1 MSGFPL
7 TGVDPADP
15 IPGRGIIEI
24 RFEQGQGT
32 GGAGA
37 RRVAFL
43 AQKDTDG
50 TETVDTLNAFIA
62 DDADCIERFGA
73 KSEVRSM
80 YLKYVVIDPDAE
92 IYAIAVSAGAGTAS
106 TRTYTFATAA
116 TAATTL
122 VIEWAGDSV
131 EVSVASG
138 DSVTTIAA
146 NAVSAINDKI
156 DWTWT
161 ASNLAGVLTATV
173 ESPLGPRG
181 DFTLAGIRMYFR
193 KNVGTTVTP
202 SAITSGTTDD
212 DQTTALGLLAA
223 NDFYYQVNSKSPTS
237 APTSSD
243 NGIGEHAAQITS
255 NALPSK
261 GIRNQMFWGNN
272 GQSSGVATVTTAV
285 NNVRAEMA
293 WAQGTPWTPAMVA
306 AHFAAAIRAKQIAHP
321 GARLTD
327 YGLGATDVFNV
338 PKPYDSADL
347 PTESEIRSA
356 LNNGA
361 TVINWTPTGQS
372 YIVRQITSRSLN
384 GTANDY
390 RARSGHIPS
399 ALDYAAAF
407 IADQVTSVAQDFVA
421 DDPPEGATPLE
432 GVTYPAQ
439 VRSIIQASIDLLIA
453 FPGGPVLDPSVR
465 DQMLA
470 SVEVRR
476 LVNGVSARMALQAV
490 KHNDKQQFLILET
503 SPGV

>member
-7 TGVDPADP
+7 TGVDPNDP

-37 RRVAFL
+37 RRVVFL

-50 TETVDTLNAFIA
+50 TETVNTLNSFVA

-80 YLKYVVIDPDAE
+80 YLKYVAIDPNAE
-92 IYAIAVSAGAGTAS
+92 IYAVAVSAGAGTAS
-106 TRTYTFATAA
+106 TRDYTFATNA
-116 TAATTL
+116 TGTTTL

-131 EVSVASG
+131 EVPVASG
-138 DSVTTIAA
+138 DTPTVVAG

-156 DWTWT
+156 DWTWS
-161 ASNLAGVLTATV
+161 ASNLAGVLTTTV

-193 KNVGTTVTP
+193 KNVAMTV
-202 SAITSGTTDD
+202 SAASITSGTTDD
-212 DQTTALGLLAA
+212 DQTTALGLIAA
-223 NDFYYQVNSKSPTS
+223 NNFYYQINSKSPTS

-261 GIRNQMFWGNN
+261 GIRNQMFWAYT
-272 GQSSGVATVTTAV
+272 GQSSNVATIATAV

-293 WAQGTPWTPAMVA
+293 WAQGTSWTPAMLA
-306 AHFAAAIRAKQIAHP
+306 AHFTAAVRAKQIAHP

-327 YGLGATDVFNV
+327 YGLGATDVFLV
-338 PKPYDSADL
+338 PKPYDSADI

-356 LNNGA
+356 LNNGG
-361 TVINWTPTGQS
+361 TVINWTPTGTP
-372 YIVRQITSRSLN
+372 YVVRQITTRSLN

-399 ALDYAAAF
+399 ALDYSTAF
-407 IADQVTSVAQDFVA
+407 IADEVGSVARDFVA
-421 DDPPEGATPLE
+421 DDPAEGETPLE
-432 GVTYPAQ
+432 NVTYPNQ
-439 VRSIIQASIDLLIA
+439 VRRDVQAAIGNLVVFA
-453 FPGGPVLDPSVR
+453 GGPVLDPSVLQ
-465 DQMLA
+465 QMLD

-476 LVNGVSARMALQAV
+476 LVNGTSVRMSLQAV